1 MEYLQ
6 EKLARFMRGRYGIDQ
21 MYYALVT
28 VAFILLF
35 VNLIVRSVILE
46 VILWIVIFW
55 IIYRAFSRNI
65 YSRQEENKRFLKFWN
80 PIKKQ
85 GSLDI
90 RRLKDIRTHRY
101 RTCPHCQKILRLPRK
116 KGTHSVTC
124 PVCHQEVQVHI
135 PW

>member
-1 MEYLQ
+1 MENLQ

-55 IIYRAFSRNI
+55 IIYRAFSRINI
-65 YSRQEENKRFLKFWN
+65 GDYWKL
-80 PIKKQ
+80 
-85 GSLDI
+85 G
-90 RRLKDIRTHRY
+90 
-101 RTCPHCQKILRLPRK
+101 
-116 KGTHSVTC
+116 G
-124 PVCHQEVQVHI
+124 
-135 PW
+135 